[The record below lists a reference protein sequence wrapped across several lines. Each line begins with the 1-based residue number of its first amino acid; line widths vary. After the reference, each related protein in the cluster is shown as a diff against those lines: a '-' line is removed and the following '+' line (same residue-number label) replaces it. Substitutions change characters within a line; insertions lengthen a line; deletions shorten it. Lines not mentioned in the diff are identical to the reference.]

1 MEAKQVEVENNNNS
15 KPIPALKPAK
25 KPAPIVLDLD
35 ENREA
40 EELIDK
46 AKESAFDLLK
56 ELEKKENID
65 LERIKTLIN
74 KIKELKEK
82 HQENEEYQI
91 TINEIINRMET
102 KMSAFVNNA
111 PSNINDKDLKELL
124 NNLFPNKVPVSVDL
138 SGIDIKKIVELY
150 TKLQEAIKTGDAK
163 KETAARGRL
172 IKLLKKE
179 QNNIKS
185 AFGDI
190 ETIAQIG
197 FELSKDESSLEKI
210 KQLLEQEENKNLYL
224 YFKDYLNDLESLI
237 NRYQTVIEDEDIQ
250 RLFFLANALPE
261 QLKQHRENLD
271 KRFSAEFLEKKS
283 KLTSIFTELP
293 NAIALS
299 IKKLNNS
306 INELKEAKTQ
316 RRKLS
321 SIKQVMKDITK
332 MIGTPILF
340 TGKYIM
346 SNWYTLYMAYQTL
359 TQSIEQAEREKRER
373 EEARAK
379 AEAEKA
385 RREAKEQAR
394 REAAEQARRESK
406 EQARREAEEQARRE
420 VEEARREAEEQ
431 AQREA
436 EEQARREA
444 EAAAKA
450 KQESEQQVPTPEPTV
465 DPYEHLRNTTF
476 ITGVSFGRIT
486 PDLKLSAVYAPA
498 GVAWWDFLNYKTIT
512 LTWGEAVEIWNL
524 YPGYNFD
531 EIEAEFFYHR
541 L

>member
-1 MEAKQVEVENNNNS
+1 MEAKKVEVENNNNS

-35 ENREA
+35 ENREV

-74 KIKELKEK
+74 KIKELIEK

-102 KMSAFVNNA
+102 KMSAFVKNA

-197 FELSKDESSLEKI
+197 FELSKDEISLEKI

-224 YFKDYLNDLESLI
+224 YFKDYLNDLVSLI

-316 RRKLS
+316 RRKLA

-406 EQARREAEEQARRE
+406 EQPRREAE
-420 VEEARREAEEQ
+420 
-431 AQREA
+431 
-436 EEQARREA
+436 
-444 EAAAKA
+444 
-450 KQESEQQVPTPEPTV
+450 
-465 DPYEHLRNTTF
+465 
-476 ITGVSFGRIT
+476 
-486 PDLKLSAVYAPA
+486 
-498 GVAWWDFLNYKTIT
+498 
-512 LTWGEAVEIWNL
+512 
-524 YPGYNFD
+524 
-531 EIEAEFFYHR
+531 
-541 L
+541 